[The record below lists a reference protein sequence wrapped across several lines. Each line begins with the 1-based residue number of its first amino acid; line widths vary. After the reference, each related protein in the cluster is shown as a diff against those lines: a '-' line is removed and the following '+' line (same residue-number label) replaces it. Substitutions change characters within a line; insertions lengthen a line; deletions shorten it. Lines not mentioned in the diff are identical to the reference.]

1 MRESVSLCRCS
12 LFGVFVTLNGMA
24 HLDCLREVIAILF
37 LVRCK
42 LKLSGTVWLQS
53 ELVSKKA
60 NWQPKGSLNLCRA
73 QLSGDKVGGLVM
85 E

>member
-1 MRESVSLCRCS
+1 MSVQFVWCIRYSKWHGTLGLLEGSDSHSVSS
-12 LFGVFVTLNGMA
+12 PVQI
-24 HLDCLREVIAILF
+24 EAIWN
-37 LVRCK
+37 C
-42 LKLSGTVWLQS
+42 VWLQS